1 MVLQTRPKPNSS
13 YASNRLTRQSGPSQ
27 SLLST
32 FRNNNAKDERP
43 KPVKPEPATDD
54 EPISSSEE
62 DDAVNEDDSEPETRT
77 RVSGPSLDEKLAKS
91 RSETTPRAP
100 RQQRGSNTKNSTPT
114 TGRKRTSREMVDD
127 DADEDKDEGFFA
139 SFRELDN
146 GNKRRKSRGYQSRKS
161 FVNSS
166 QSPAGSVRTP
176 RASKD
181 ESKIM
186 SNGSKKKGKEFK
198 VPRDIEDEAS
208 PARASS
214 PKPEFK
220 QPPPMPEPNDM
231 ISSSSHATSSALD
244 AAVFDDDDSS
254 VGTPLSTASSSF
266 MDELSRYGEAAL
278 LDEPAVCPWCKAPV
292 DPGEL
297 LRFRAQPKQR
307 MREQRQFCDS
317 HKQSSAEQEW
327 REKGYPEIDWDTFDE
342 RISRHFADLETIMV
356 PESASFYRNSLDT
369 ALKTGQAKNFRLSLD
384 GDGLEKISCGYYG
397 TRGAGK
403 MLQAITARYGRKL
416 RRLAADDQIVKMAGP
431 VGYAQAVLV
440 PELAVRL
447 VKEDMGVNEETA
459 RQILR
464 ETIDLGE
471 KVNFALNDEVP
482 VPEESDAE
490 VQ

>member
-77 RVSGPSLDEKLAKS
+77 R
-91 RSETTPRAP
+91 
-100 RQQRGSNTKNSTPT
+100 
-114 TGRKRTSREMVDD
+114 
-127 DADEDKDEGFFA
+127 
-139 SFRELDN
+139 
-146 GNKRRKSRGYQSRKS
+146 SRGYQSRKS

-181 ESKIM
+181 ESKSM

-292 DPGEL
+292 DPGDL

-342 RISRHFADLETIMV
+342 RITRHFADLETIMV

>member
-181 ESKIM
+181 ESKSM

-292 DPGEL
+292 DPGDL

-342 RISRHFADLETIMV
+342 RITRHFADLETIMV

-403 MLQAITARYGRKL
+403 MYAPPFHLLDMALYG
-416 RRLAADDQIVKMAGP
+416 
-431 VGYAQAVLV
+431 
-440 PELAVRL
+440 
-447 VKEDMGVNEETA
+447 
-459 RQILR
+459 
-464 ETIDLGE
+464 
-471 KVNFALNDEVP
+471 
-482 VPEESDAE
+482 
-490 VQ
+490 